1 MRIEKVNSSIKRELA
16 NIIQLGEVRDPRV
29 SFITILNV
37 DVSKDLQHARVRFSV
52 LADTPKKIKEA
63 QEGFDSCKGYI
74 RKLISQRVDL
84 RYTPEFQFIY
94 DKGIKHAADVD
105 KVLEEI
111 KQLKKAPVEQ
121 EVQGDIEDGE
131 V

>member
-16 NIIQLGEVRDPRV
+16 NIILLGEVHDPRI
-29 SFITILNV
+29 SFVTIINV

-52 LADTPKKIKEA
+52 LADTPEKIEA
-63 QEGFDSCKGYI
+63 AIAGFESCRGYI
-74 RKLISQRVDL
+74 RKLISQRVVL

-94 DKGIKHAADVD
+94 DKGIKHAAVVD

-111 KQLKKAPVEQ
+111 KKLKSAQGNQEQ
-121 EVQGDIEDGE
+121 
-131 V
+131 

>member
-16 NIIQLGEVRDPRV
+16 NMIQEGELRDPRI
-29 SFITILNV
+29 SFVTILSV
-37 DVSKDLQHARVRFSV
+37 DVSKDLQHARVKFST
-52 LADTPKKIKEA
+52 LSDDPKEIKA
-63 QEGFDSCKGYI
+63 ITAGFESSKGYI
-74 RKLISQRVDL
+74 RKLISQRVVL

-111 KQLKKAPVEQ
+111 KHLKKAK
-121 EVQGDIEDGE
+121 EDTE
-131 V
+131 

>member
-16 NIIQLGEVRDPRV
+16 NIILLGEIHDPRI
-29 SFITILNV
+29 SFVTIISV
-37 DVSKDLQHARVRFSV
+37 DVSKDLQHAKVRFSV
-52 LADTPKKIKEA
+52 LADTPEKIKEA
-63 QEGFDSCKGYI
+63 IAGFESCRGYI
-74 RKLISQRVDL
+74 RKLISQRLAL

-111 KQLKKAPVEQ
+111 KKLKPA
-121 EVQGDIEDGE
+121 QGDQKE
-131 V
+131 

>member
-16 NIIQLGEVRDPRV
+16 NIILLGEVRDPRI
-29 SFITILNV
+29 SFVTIISV
-37 DVSKDLQHARVRFSV
+37 DTSKDLRHARVKFST
-52 LADTPKKIKEA
+52 LADAPKDIKA
-63 QEGFDSCKGYI
+63 AIAGFESGRGYI

-94 DKGIKHAADVD
+94 DKGIKYAADVD

-111 KQLKKAPVEQ
+111 KRLKPA
-121 EVQGDIEDGE
+121 QGPSSNID
-131 V
+131 

>member
-16 NIIQLGEVRDPRV
+16 NIILLGEVRDPRI
-29 SFITILNV
+29 SFVTILNV

-52 LADTPKKIKEA
+52 LADTPEKIKEA
-63 QEGFDSCKGYI
+63 QEGFESSKGYI
-74 RKLISQRVDL
+74 RKLISQRVVL

-94 DKGIKHAADVD
+94 DKGIKYAAEID

-111 KQLKKAPVEQ
+111 KKLKPA
-121 EVQGDIEDGE
+121 QGPEE
-131 V
+131 T

>member
-16 NIIQLGEVRDPRV
+16 NIIQLGEVRDPRI
-29 SFITILNV
+29 SFVTIISV
-37 DVSKDLQHARVRFSV
+37 DTSKDLQHARVRFST
-52 LADTPKKIKEA
+52 LADTVIEIEHAKA
-63 QEGFDSCKGYI
+63 GFESCKGYI
-74 RKLISQRVDL
+74 RKLISQRLAL

-111 KQLKKAPVEQ
+111 KKLKTVQVEQ
-121 EVQGDIEDGE
+121 GEEEDGE